1 MGISTVASA
10 LLVVGL
16 GSTPE
21 NTFQQIQRAHEGL
34 KSGTFKYNRLF
45 QGKNPPSTLFSFGPG
60 RFSSRTFGPALNDL
74 FTNDRTI
81 QLKSGSIYLFDANTY
96 EAVKYSPAKGT
107 NLYDSISEAGVL
119 KDEVIE
125 VFMSPKGATEF
136 LNSMRRYSGWK
147 QEKGALSAK
156 GSRNGKPYNIRLAYD
171 SKYLLTRVEVKETG
185 VVYGWQRVSGSFTAP
200 TIPAAARN
208 AQTISKIPGFAA
220 GPYGA
225 RNTLKKM
232 YMYYTRKQTGAVR
245 VTLEKS
251 NYTITWKPNYV
262 RQVGPNLD
270 WSYAGTMFTGKN
282 LKTGK
287 VKKGKIDT
295 VPGVLETVQSDPVLP
310 FTRSLLSGKLPIEP
324 YTGDGMKAQ
333 VMGAMEVGGVAVTI
347 VKLTGN
353 GPSLSLF
360 IAPNGALVRVE
371 NEYEMKKGSRITTT
385 LEIKNLN

>member
-1 MGISTVASA
+1 MGISNVASA
-10 LLVVGL
+10 LLVAGL

-21 NTFQQIQRAHEGL
+21 NTFQQIQRAHENL
-34 KSGTFKYNRLF
+34 KSGTFKFNRLF

-60 RFSSRTFGPALNDL
+60 RFVSRTFGPALNDL

-81 QLKSGSIYLFDANTY
+81 LLKSGSIYLFDANTY
-96 EAVKYSPAKGT
+96 EAVKYSPAKGA
-107 NLYDSISEAGVL
+107 NLYESISEAGVL

-136 LNSMRRYSGWK
+136 LNSMRKYSGWK
-147 QEKGALSAK
+147 LGKNQLSAV
-156 GSRNGKPYNIRLAYD
+156 GSRNNKPYKVRLDFD

-185 VVYGWQRVSGSFTAP
+185 VVYGWQRVSGTFAAP
-200 TIPAAARN
+200 TIPTSARN
-208 AQTISKIPGFAA
+208 AQTISKVPGFAA

-232 YMYYTRKQTGAVR
+232 YTYYTRKQTGTVR
-245 VTLEKS
+245 VTLDKA
-251 NYTITWKPNYV
+251 NYTITWKPSYV

-270 WSYAGTMFTGKN
+270 WSYAGTSFTGKN
-282 LKTGK
+282 LKSGK
-287 VKKGKIDT
+287 VKKGKIET

-310 FTRSLLSGKLPIEP
+310 FTRSLLEGKLPIEP

-347 VKLTGN
+347 IKLTGK

-371 NEYEMKKGSRITTT
+371 NEYEMKGSRITTAMD
-385 LEIKNLN
+385 IKNLN